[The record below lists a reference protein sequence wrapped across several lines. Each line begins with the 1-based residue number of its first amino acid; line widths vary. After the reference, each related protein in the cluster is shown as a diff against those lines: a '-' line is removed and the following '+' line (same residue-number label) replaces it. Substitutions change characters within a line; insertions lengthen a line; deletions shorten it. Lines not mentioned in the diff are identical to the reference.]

1 VLRLCG
7 KGSDSSNGDDCESDP
22 LCSARANFAV
32 GQGETVGPPCDG
44 SFSRPLLGTDWTGL
58 DWTGLDWTGLDW
70 TGLYW
75 YMHVDSILGRH
86 GPVKSFPDWIL
97 TSTPVA

>member
-1 VLRLCG
+1 MEMIAKAIHCARLGPTSRWDKARPWVLPVTAR
-7 KGSDSSNGDDCESDP
+7 
-22 LCSARANFAV
+22 SADRF
-32 GQGETVGPPCDG
+32 
-44 SFSRPLLGTDWTGL
+44 
-58 DWTGLDWTGLDW
+58 LDWTGLDW

>member
-1 VLRLCG
+1 MLRLCG
-7 KGSDSSNGDDCESDP
+7 KGSDSSNGNDCESDP

-58 DWTGLDWTGLDW
+58 DWTGL
-70 TGLYW
+70 YW
-75 YMHVDSILGRH
+75 YMHVASILGRH
-86 GPVKSFPDWIL
+86 GPVKSFPNWIL

>member
-1 VLRLCG
+1 MLRLCG

-58 DWTGLDWTGLDW
+58 DWTGLDWTGLDY
-70 TGLYW
+70 TGICMLLVYSDGT
-75 YMHVDSILGRH
+75 VQSSRSPTG
-86 GPVKSFPDWIL
+86 S
-97 TSTPVA
+97 